1 MRKILFR
8 AKRKDNKQWVY
19 GLPCCG
25 VFTKEQTITHID
37 TETQEVDSPYEI
49 IPETVCQYIGRDD
62 RSNTPIFEGDV
73 VHTQHGRAC
82 TVVWFSSPLFAGW
95 DLCALE
101 DKHPCHDDNKIWD
114 SNCLEVI
121 GNIFDGWKN
130 TD

>member
-1 MRKILFR
+1 MRKILFG

-62 RSNTPIFEGDV
+62 RSNTPYF
-73 VHTQHGRAC
+73 
-82 TVVWFSSPLFAGW
+82 
-95 DLCALE
+95 
-101 DKHPCHDDNKIWD
+101 
-114 SNCLEVI
+114 
-121 GNIFDGWKN
+121 
-130 TD
+130 